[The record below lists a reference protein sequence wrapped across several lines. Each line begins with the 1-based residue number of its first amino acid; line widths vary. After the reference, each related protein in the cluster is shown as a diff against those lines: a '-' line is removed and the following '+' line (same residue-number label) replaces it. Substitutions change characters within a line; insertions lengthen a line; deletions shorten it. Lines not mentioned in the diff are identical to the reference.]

1 MLNPKEGLLVTAGV
15 FGLMALYGAI
25 TKRDLSKFGSFLMM
39 LLLGVIFISIINIF
53 IANSTLDWILS
64 YVTLAIYIG
73 FIAFDVQR
81 VKNITQTNQG
91 TTNIALL
98 MALNLYIDFVYV
110 FIRIVNLIGN
120 SKK

>member
-1 MLNPKEGLLVTAGV
+1 MLNPKNG
-15 FGLMALYGAI
+15 
-25 TKRDLSKFGSFLMM
+25 
-39 LLLGVIFISIINIF
+39 
-53 IANSTLDWILS
+53 TLDWILS

-73 FIAFDVQR
+73 FIAFDIQK
-81 VKNITQTNQG
+81 VKRIAETNQG

>member
-1 MLNPKEGLLVTAGV
+1 MLNPKKG
-15 FGLMALYGAI
+15 
-25 TKRDLSKFGSFLMM
+25 
-39 LLLGVIFISIINIF
+39 
-53 IANSTLDWILS
+53 ILS

>member
-1 MLNPKEGLLVTAGV
+1 MIGCVVLNYNDAKTTVE
-15 FGLMALYGAI
+15 F
-25 TKRDLSKFGSFLMM
+25 
-39 LLLGVIFISIINIF
+39 
-53 IANSTLDWILS
+53 
-64 YVTLAIYIG
+64 
-73 FIAFDVQR
+73 VQR